1 MTFKTR
7 PNFEVTNQS
16 KGSQVPVNANS
27 VFIGKVVRSDA
38 TGVYVSVPNLAPNQ
52 IFGPCQ
58 VFSQKPKNGRSV
70 IVGFTEGRRQK
81 MVVLGTENRNF
92 KLVDVATPVENEDA
106 ANKKYVDDKVADLL
120 SKLISKAPGYVLNYA
135 PPSP

>member
-1 MTFKTR
+1 MFKTR
-7 PNFEVTNQS
+7 PNFDVTNQT
-16 KGSQVPVNANS
+16 KGSAVPVNANS
-27 VFIGKVVRSDA
+27 VFVGSVVRSDA

-58 VFSQKPKNGRSV
+58 VFGQKPKNGRSV

-81 MVVLGTENRNF
+81 IVILGTENKNF
-92 KLVDVATPVENEDA
+92 KLVGVETPVDDEDA